1 MNYDYT
7 NVRVSEI
14 FGSMTFSISVI
25 KEKLPKTIFKKLMEI
40 IEKGGK
46 LDSEIADAVAH
57 AMKEWAL
64 SKGVTHYTHW
74 FQPMTGLTA
83 EKHDA
88 FIQFVEGS
96 HTQVIERFSGNQL
109 VQSEPDAS
117 SFPSGGVRSTFEAR
131 GYTAWDPT
139 SPAFIIDR
147 NGCKVLCV
155 PSIFISY
162 HGDVL
167 DMKTPLLR
175 SMEAVSNAALR
186 VLKLF
191 GNKSAYRVKSS
202 IGAEQE
208 YFLVDTKYANDRLD
222 LKICGRTLLGARPV
236 KGQEMEDHYFTSI
249 KDRVISFM
257 QDFEFEL
264 FKLGVPCK
272 TRHNEVAPHQFE
284 IAPIYEEA
292 NIAADH
298 NQLLMETLKRVALR
312 HNFMALLA
320 EKPFAYVNGSGKHC
334 NWSLT
339 DSDGANLLEPG
350 ETPVKNL
357 QFLVFLTATLRAV
370 NNHGGLLRAAIASS
384 GNDHRLGAN
393 EAPPAI
399 MSVFLGDQL
408 AKILDQ
414 IESGKIKDSHE
425 KSILDLGLSKLPKV
439 SKDQADRNR
448 TSPFAFTGNKFEF
461 RAVGS
466 SASISI
472 PVAVLNAAVSESLN
486 FIADH
491 LEKKAGTAKD
501 FNAAVLELLRGVIK
515 ETKRIRF
522 EGNNYSD
529 QWVKEAVKRG
539 LPLAKNTPEALKFW
553 IDRNE
558 NSCLLKAGVISKEE
572 VEARYHVC
580 YEQYNK
586 MLEIEFATMLEMLS
600 KQVLPAAYFYQREL
614 SSSIGAALEVA
625 EQIVFIAKKTK
636 NAPAPNI
643 EPQAKFLTEFVE
655 AVSKL
660 QSVVDKMRAVRKTL
674 LEEEDIFKKADFIV
688 GHILPIMHEAR
699 EVSDFL
705 EVRSDKN
712 CWQIPTYSELLFW
725 D

>member
-1 MNYDYT
+1 
-7 NVRVSEI
+7 
-14 FGSMTFSISVI
+14 
-25 KEKLPKTIFKKLMEI
+25 
-40 IEKGGK
+40 
-46 LDSEIADAVAH
+46 
-57 AMKEWAL
+57 
-64 SKGVTHYTHW
+64 
-74 FQPMTGLTA
+74 
-83 EKHDA
+83 
-88 FIQFVEGS
+88 
-96 HTQVIERFSGNQL
+96 
-109 VQSEPDAS
+109 
-117 SFPSGGVRSTFEAR
+117 
-131 GYTAWDPT
+131 
-139 SPAFIIDR
+139 
-147 NGCKVLCV
+147 
-155 PSIFISY
+155 
-162 HGDVL
+162 
-167 DMKTPLLR
+167 
-175 SMEAVSNAALR
+175 

-208 YFLVDTKYANDRLD
+208 YFLVDTKYANERLD

-284 IAPIYEEA
+284 IAPIYEDA

-357 QFLVFLTATLRAV
+357 QFLVFLAATLRAV
-370 NNHGGLLRAAIASS
+370 NNHGGLLRAAITSS

-399 MSVFLGDQL
+399 MSVFLGEQL

-486 FIADH
+486 FVADS
-491 LEKKAGTAKD
+491 LEKKTKVSKD
-501 FNAAVLELLRGVIK
+501 FNAAVIELLREMIK
-515 ETKRIRF
+515 DTKRIRF
-522 EGNNYSD
+522 EGNNYSN

-539 LPLAKNTPEALKFW
+539 LPIAKNTPEALKFW

-558 NSCLLKAGVISKEE
+558 SSCIIKAGVISKEE
-572 VEARYHVC
+572 AEARYHVC

-600 KQVLPAAYFYQREL
+600 KQVLPAAYFYQHEL
-614 SSSIGAALEVA
+614 SSSIGAALDVA
-625 EQIVFIAKKTK
+625 EQLVFIAKKTK
-636 NAPAPNI
+636 NAQPPNI
-643 EPQAKFLTEFVE
+643 EPQAKFLAEFVE
-655 AVSKL
+655 AVSRL
-660 QSVVDKMRAVRKTL
+660 QSLVDQMRKIRKTL

-688 GHILPIMHEAR
+688 GNVLPIMHQAR
-699 EVSDFL
+699 EISDFL
-705 EVRSDKN
+705 EVRIDKN